1 MNQRIENL
9 KEYILDKKHHQYRR
23 TPESLGIAALNE
35 TFHREQV
42 APGDRAER
50 MFAAMLANET
60 PVILPGETILLTRTI
75 TRVPDLFTEEEWK
88 EIRSKHYIHESGYLS
103 NLSANYRDMVA
114 EGFDARKAKID
125 TRLQDVKLTKE
136 ERHQLEIM
144 RNYIELSQTF
154 LMRYAQHADEQGLAE
169 PAAVLR
175 TIAHKGATT
184 FREALQLLRAVHY
197 LLWISGTYHNTLG
210 RFDQYMYPYMK
221 SDIEKGALTKEEAY
235 DLLLEFFLA
244 CNRDSDLYP
253 GMQQGDNGQSMVLGG
268 RSPQGEYLFNDLSEM
283 CLRASY
289 DLALIDPKI
298 NLRVD
303 SKTPLE
309 IFELGSQLTK
319 RGLGFPQ
326 YNNDDV
332 VIPGLIRLGYSRE
345 DAHDYV
351 VAACWEFIIP
361 GYGMEIPNIDAVSFA
376 DIVRE
381 SVCTLSQFPSYDE
394 YYRSI
399 EAEIHRRFEAMAEK
413 HKDLYIVPAPFMSL
427 IMNDTIE
434 NARDITLGGKY
445 NNFGIHGTGIAT
457 AVDSLTAIKK
467 HYFEER
473 KLDAKQLEEAIENNF
488 EGAGEV
494 YELLRHHTPKMGQ
507 DDDYADKIAVALMA
521 SFDKALA
528 GTKNERGGLYRAGTG
543 TAMYYIGHS
552 AGLGA
557 TPDGRKA
564 GEVIPA
570 NYSPSMYNKQI
581 GPVSVIKSFTKPDLT
596 CDINGGPLTI
606 EFDESVFRNEESV
619 QKLAMLVKSF
629 ITLGGHQ
636 LQLNTINL
644 EKLLDAK
651 KHPERYRNLIVR
663 VWGWSGYFVELD
675 EVYQNHVIQ
684 RLKYAV

>member
-1 MNQRIENL
+1 MNPRIDNL

-23 TPESLGIAALNE
+23 TPESLGIATLNE
-35 TFHREQV
+35 TFSKENL
-42 APGDRAER
+42 APIDRAGR
-50 MFAAMLANET
+50 MFAAMLESET
-60 PVILPGETILLTRTI
+60 PVVLPGETILLTRTV
-75 TRVPDLFTEEEWK
+75 TRVPDIFTQEEWD
-88 EIRSKHYIHESGYLS
+88 EIRAKHYIHESGFLS
-103 NLSANYRDMVA
+103 NLSADYRDMIA
-114 EGFDARKAKID
+114 EGFDARKA
-125 TRLQDVKLTKE
+125 RLDVRLHDSGLSE
-136 ERHQLEIM
+136 EQRRQLETM
-144 RNYIELSQTF
+144 RSCIELSQAF
-154 LMRYAQHADEQGLAE
+154 LERYARHAAGQGLGE

-175 TIAHKGATT
+175 TVAHKGAST

-197 LLWISGTYHNTLG
+197 LLWISGVYHNTLG

-221 SDIEKGALTKEEAY
+221 SDLEKGVLTKEEAY
-235 DLLLEFFLA
+235 DLVLEFFLA

-268 RSPQGEYLFNDLSEM
+268 RSPEGEYLFNDLSEM
-283 CLRASY
+283 CLRASC

-309 IFELGSQLTK
+309 VFELGSQLTK

-332 VIPGLIRLGYSRE
+332 VIPGLMRLGYSRE

-361 GYGMEIPNIDAVSFA
+361 GRGMEIPNIDAMSFA

-381 SVCTLSQFPSYDE
+381 SVPTLGQFASFDA

-399 EAEIHRRFEAMAEK
+399 EAEIGRRFAGMAEK
-413 HKDLYIVPAPFMSL
+413 HRNLYIAPAPFMSL
-427 IMNDTIE
+427 IMNGTIE
-434 NARDITLGGKY
+434 EARDITLGARY
-445 NNFGIHGTGIAT
+445 NNYGIHGTGIAT

-473 KLDAKQLEEAIENNF
+473 KIDGKQLEEAIANNF
-488 EGAGEV
+488 EGAGEL
-494 YELLRHHTPKMGQ
+494 YGLLRHHTPKMGQ
-507 DDDYADKIAVALMA
+507 DDDYADRIAVALMA

-528 GTKNERGGLYRAGTG
+528 GAKNERGGIYRAGTG

-552 AGLGA
+552 ANLGA

-570 NYSPSMYNKQI
+570 NYSPSMYNRQI

-596 CDINGGPLTI
+596 RDINGGPLTI

>member
-1 MNQRIENL
+1 MNPRIDNL

-35 TFHREQV
+35 TFSKENL
-42 APGDRAER
+42 APIDRAGR
-50 MFAAMLANET
+50 MFAAMLESET
-60 PVILPGETILLTRTI
+60 PVVLPGETILLTRTV
-75 TRVPDLFTEEEWK
+75 TRVPDIFTQEEWD
-88 EIRSKHYIHESGYLS
+88 EIRAKHYIHESGFLS
-103 NLSANYRDMVA
+103 NLSADYRDMIA
-114 EGFDARKAKID
+114 EGFNARKA
-125 TRLQDVKLTKE
+125 RLDARLHDSGLSGEQ
-136 ERHQLEIM
+136 RRQLETM
-144 RNYIELSQTF
+144 RSCIELSQAF
-154 LMRYAQHADEQGLAE
+154 LERYARHAAGQGLGE

-175 TIAHKGATT
+175 TVAHKGAST

-197 LLWISGTYHNTLG
+197 LLWISGVYHNTLG

-221 SDIEKGALTKEEAY
+221 SDLEKGVLTKEEAY

-268 RSPQGEYLFNDLSEM
+268 RSPEGEYLFNDLSEM
-283 CLRASY
+283 CLRASC

-309 IFELGSQLTK
+309 VFELGSQLTK

-332 VIPGLIRLGYSRE
+332 VIPGLMRLGYSRE

-361 GYGMEIPNIDAVSFA
+361 GRGMEIPNIDAMSFA

-381 SVCTLSQFPSYDE
+381 SVPTLGQFASFDA

-399 EAEIHRRFEAMAEK
+399 EAEIGRRFAEMAEK
-413 HKDLYIVPAPFMSL
+413 HRNLYIAPAPFMSL
-427 IMNDTIE
+427 IMNGTIE
-434 NARDITLGGKY
+434 EARDITLGARY
-445 NNFGIHGTGIAT
+445 NNYGIHGTGIAT

-473 KLDAKQLEEAIENNF
+473 KIDGKQLEEAIANNF
-488 EGAGEV
+488 EGTGEL
-494 YELLRHHTPKMGQ
+494 YDLLRHHTPKMGQ
-507 DDDYADKIAVALMA
+507 DDDYADRIAVALMA

-528 GTKNERGGLYRAGTG
+528 GAKNERGGIYRAGTG

-552 AGLGA
+552 ANLGA

-570 NYSPSMYNKQI
+570 NYSPSMYNRQI

-596 CDINGGPLTI
+596 RDINGGPLTI

>member
-1 MNQRIENL
+1 MNPRIENL

-35 TFHREQV
+35 TFRNEKL
-42 APGDRAER
+42 APIDRAER
-50 MFAAMLANET
+50 MFAAMLCNET
-60 PVILPGETILLTRTI
+60 PVVLPGETILLTRTV
-75 TRVPDLFTEEEWK
+75 TRVPDIFTPQEWE
-88 EIRSKHYIHESGYLS
+88 EIRAKHYIHESGFLS
-103 NLSANYRDMVA
+103 NLSANYRDMIA
-114 EGFDARKAKID
+114 EGFDARKAKIEARMQED
-125 TRLQDVKLTKE
+125 GLDAGQ
-136 ERHQLEIM
+136 RHQLEVM
-144 RNYIELSQTF
+144 RNYIVLSQDF
-154 LMRYAQHADEQGLAE
+154 LERYARYADQQGLTE

-175 TIAHKGATT
+175 AVAHKGATT

-197 LLWISGTYHNTLG
+197 LLWISGVYHNTLG
-210 RFDQYMYPYMK
+210 RFDQYMYPYLK
-221 SDIEKGALTKEEAY
+221 SDLEKGVLTEEQAY
-235 DLLLEFFLA
+235 DLVLEFFLA

-268 RSPQGEYLFNDLSEM
+268 RSTEGEYQFNNLSQM
-283 CLRASY
+283 CLRASC

-303 SKTPLE
+303 SQTPLE
-309 IFELGSQLTK
+309 IFELGSQLTR

-332 VIPGLIRLGYSRE
+332 VIPGLMRLGYSRE

-351 VAACWEFIIP
+351 VAACWEFIVP
-361 GYGMEIPNIDAVSFA
+361 GYGMEIPNIDAMSFA

-381 SVCTLSQFPSYDE
+381 SVPTLAAFASFDE

-399 EAEIHRRFEAMAEK
+399 EAEMHRRFAAMVEK
-413 HKDLYIVPAPFMSL
+413 HKNLYIAPAPFMSL
-427 IMNDTIE
+427 IMNDTIA
-434 NARDITLGGKY
+434 NARDITLGGRY
-445 NNFGIHGTGIAT
+445 NNYGIHGTGIAT

-473 KLDAKQLEEAIENNF
+473 RIDARQLAEAIENNF

-494 YELLRHHTPKMGQ
+494 YDLLRHRTPKMGQ
-507 DDDYADKIAVALMA
+507 DDNYADRIAVALMA

-528 GTKNERGGLYRAGTG
+528 GAKNERGGIYRAGTG

-552 AGLGA
+552 AQLGA

-596 CDINGGPLTI
+596 RDINGGPLTI
-606 EFDESVFRNEESV
+606 EFDESVFRNQESV

>member
-1 MNQRIENL
+1 
-9 KEYILDKKHHQYRR
+9 
-23 TPESLGIAALNE
+23 
-35 TFHREQV
+35 
-42 APGDRAER
+42 
-50 MFAAMLANET
+50 
-60 PVILPGETILLTRTI
+60 
-75 TRVPDLFTEEEWK
+75 
-88 EIRSKHYIHESGYLS
+88 
-103 NLSANYRDMVA
+103 MVA

-221 SDIEKGALTKEEAY
+221 SDIEKGTLTKEEAY

-332 VIPGLIRLGYSRE
+332 VIPGPIRVGHSPE
-345 DAHDYV
+345 AAHDYV
-351 VAACWEFIIP
+351 VAACWEFIMP
-361 GYGMEIPNIDAVSFA
+361 G
-376 DIVRE
+376 
-381 SVCTLSQFPSYDE
+381 
-394 YYRSI
+394 
-399 EAEIHRRFEAMAEK
+399 
-413 HKDLYIVPAPFMSL
+413 
-427 IMNDTIE
+427 
-434 NARDITLGGKY
+434 
-445 NNFGIHGTGIAT
+445 
-457 AVDSLTAIKK
+457 
-467 HYFEER
+467 
-473 KLDAKQLEEAIENNF
+473 
-488 EGAGEV
+488 
-494 YELLRHHTPKMGQ
+494 
-507 DDDYADKIAVALMA
+507 
-521 SFDKALA
+521 
-528 GTKNERGGLYRAGTG
+528 
-543 TAMYYIGHS
+543 
-552 AGLGA
+552 
-557 TPDGRKA
+557 
-564 GEVIPA
+564 
-570 NYSPSMYNKQI
+570 
-581 GPVSVIKSFTKPDLT
+581 
-596 CDINGGPLTI
+596 
-606 EFDESVFRNEESV
+606 
-619 QKLAMLVKSF
+619 
-629 ITLGGHQ
+629 
-636 LQLNTINL
+636 
-644 EKLLDAK
+644 
-651 KHPERYRNLIVR
+651 
-663 VWGWSGYFVELD
+663 
-675 EVYQNHVIQ
+675 
-684 RLKYAV
+684 

>member
-1 MNQRIENL
+1 MNRRIENL

-35 TFHREQV
+35 TFSKENA
-42 APGDRAER
+42 APIDRAER
-50 MFAAMLANET
+50 MFAAMLENET
-60 PVILPGETILLTRTI
+60 PVVLPGETILLTRTV
-75 TRVPDLFTEEEWK
+75 TRVPDIFTEEEWN
-88 EIRSKHYIHESGYLS
+88 EIRAKHYIHESGFLS
-103 NLSANYRDMVA
+103 NLSANYRDMIA

-125 TRLQDVKLTKE
+125 ARLQDSGLSGE
-136 ERHQLEIM
+136 QRHQLEAM
-144 RNYIELSQTF
+144 RSYIELSQAF
-154 LMRYAQHADEQGLAE
+154 LERYARHAAEQGLAE
-169 PAAVLR
+169 PAAVLH
-175 TIAHKGATT
+175 TVAHKGAST

-197 LLWISGTYHNTLG
+197 LLWISGVYHNTLG

-221 SDIEKGALTKEEAY
+221 SDLEKGLLTKEEAY
-235 DLLLEFFLA
+235 DLVLEFFLA

-268 RSPQGEYLFNDLSEM
+268 RSPEGEYLFNDLSEM
-283 CLRASY
+283 CLKASC

-332 VIPGLIRLGYSRE
+332 VIPGLMRLGYSRE

-361 GYGMEIPNIDAVSFA
+361 GYGMEIPNIDAMSFA

-381 SVCTLSQFPSYDE
+381 SVPTLGRFTSYDE

-399 EAEIHRRFEAMAEK
+399 EAEIGRRFAEMAER
-413 HKDLYIVPAPFMSL
+413 HKNLYIAPAPFMSL
-427 IMNDTIE
+427 IMNGTIE
-434 NARDITLGGKY
+434 NARDITLGARY
-445 NNFGIHGTGIAT
+445 NNYGIHGTGIAT

-473 KLDAKQLEEAIENNF
+473 KIDAKQLEEAIENNF

-494 YELLRHHTPKMGQ
+494 YDLLRYHTPKMGQ
-507 DDDYADKIAVALMA
+507 DDDYADRIAVALMA

-528 GTKNERGGLYRAGTG
+528 GTKNERGGIYRAGTG

-552 AGLGA
+552 AHLGA

-581 GPVSVIKSFTKPDLT
+581 GPVSVIKSFSKPDLT
-596 CDINGGPLTI
+596 RDINGGPLTI

>member
-1 MNQRIENL
+1 MNPRIDNL

-35 TFHREQV
+35 TFSKENL
-42 APGDRAER
+42 APIDRAGR
-50 MFAAMLANET
+50 MFAAMLESET
-60 PVILPGETILLTRTI
+60 PVVLPGETILLTRTV
-75 TRVPDLFTEEEWK
+75 TRIPDIFTQEEWN
-88 EIRSKHYIHESGYLS
+88 EIRAKHYIHESGFLS
-103 NLSANYRDMVA
+103 NLSADYRDMIA
-114 EGFDARKAKID
+114 EGFDARKA
-125 TRLQDVKLTKE
+125 RLDARLHDSGLSGEQ
-136 ERHQLEIM
+136 RRQLETM
-144 RNYIELSQTF
+144 RSCIELSQAF
-154 LMRYAQHADEQGLAE
+154 LERYARHAAGQGLGE

-175 TIAHKGATT
+175 TVAHKGAST

-197 LLWISGTYHNTLG
+197 LLWISGVYHNTLG

-221 SDIEKGALTKEEAY
+221 SDLEKGVLTKEEAY
-235 DLLLEFFLA
+235 DLVLEFFLA

-268 RSPQGEYLFNDLSEM
+268 RSPEGEYLFNDLSEM
-283 CLRASY
+283 CLRASC

-309 IFELGSQLTK
+309 VFELGSQLTK

-332 VIPGLIRLGYSRE
+332 VIPGLMRLGYSRE

-361 GYGMEIPNIDAVSFA
+361 GRGMEIPNIDAMSFA

-381 SVCTLSQFPSYDE
+381 SVPTLGQFASFDV

-399 EAEIHRRFEAMAEK
+399 EAEIGRRFAGMAEK
-413 HKDLYIVPAPFMSL
+413 HRSLYIAPAPFMSL
-427 IMNDTIE
+427 IMNGTIE
-434 NARDITLGGKY
+434 EARDITLGARY
-445 NNFGIHGTGIAT
+445 NNYGIHGTGIAT

-473 KLDAKQLEEAIENNF
+473 KIDGKQLEEAIANNF
-488 EGAGEV
+488 EGAGEL
-494 YELLRHHTPKMGQ
+494 YDLLRHHTPKMGQ
-507 DDDYADKIAVALMA
+507 DDDYADRIAVTLMA
-521 SFDKALA
+521 SFDKALTGA
-528 GTKNERGGLYRAGTG
+528 KNERGGIYRAGTG

-552 AGLGA
+552 ANLGA

-570 NYSPSMYNKQI
+570 NYSPSMYNRQT

-596 CDINGGPLTI
+596 RDINGGPLTI

>member
-1 MNQRIENL
+1 MYKRQ
-9 KEYILDKKHHQYRR
+9 
-23 TPESLGIAALNE
+23 
-35 TFHREQV
+35 
-42 APGDRAER
+42 
-50 MFAAMLANET
+50 
-60 PVILPGETILLTRTI
+60 
-75 TRVPDLFTEEEWK
+75 
-88 EIRSKHYIHESGYLS
+88 
-103 NLSANYRDMVA
+103 
-114 EGFDARKAKID
+114 
-125 TRLQDVKLTKE
+125 
-136 ERHQLEIM
+136 
-144 RNYIELSQTF
+144 
-154 LMRYAQHADEQGLAE
+154 
-169 PAAVLR
+169 
-175 TIAHKGATT
+175 
-184 FREALQLLRAVHY
+184 
-197 LLWISGTYHNTLG
+197 LWISGVYHNTLG

-221 SDIEKGALTKEEAY
+221 SDLEKGLLTKEEAY
-235 DLLLEFFLA
+235 DLVLEFFLA

-268 RSPQGEYLFNDLSEM
+268 RSPEGEYLFNDLSEM
-283 CLRASY
+283 CLKASC

-332 VIPGLIRLGYSRE
+332 VIPGLMRLGYSRE

-361 GYGMEIPNIDAVSFA
+361 GYGMEIPNIDAMSFA

-381 SVCTLSQFPSYDE
+381 SVPTLGRFTSYDE

-399 EAEIHRRFEAMAEK
+399 EAEIGRRFAEMAER
-413 HKDLYIVPAPFMSL
+413 HKNLYIAPAPFMSL
-427 IMNDTIE
+427 IMNGTIE
-434 NARDITLGGKY
+434 NARDITLGARY
-445 NNFGIHGTGIAT
+445 NNYGIHGTGIAT

-473 KLDAKQLEEAIENNF
+473 KIDAKQLEEAIENNF

-494 YELLRHHTPKMGQ
+494 YDLLRYHTPKMGQ
-507 DDDYADKIAVALMA
+507 DDDYADRIAVALMA

-528 GTKNERGGLYRAGTG
+528 GTKNERGGIYRAGTG

-552 AGLGA
+552 AHLGA

-581 GPVSVIKSFTKPDLT
+581 GPVSVIKSFSKPDLT
-596 CDINGGPLTI
+596 RDINGGPLTI